1 MFIINRINPPEDGSQ
16 LFTKN
21 VVYSKRGE
29 MAGRTVDKMIEML
42 SEKNTPSF
50 LIDESKK
57 QFLLDGLPFRY
68 ISGSIHYFRIP
79 RERWEERLGKV
90 RALGFNAI
98 QYYIPW
104 NAHELEDGN
113 HDFSGILDFAE
124 FSSMA
129 FHKYNLW
136 TILRIGPYICGEWEN
151 GGLPAWLLNKNV
163 TKQRSSDPVFTREV
177 EKWFETLLPRVKP
190 LLRKNGG
197 PVLMLQIE
205 NEYGSYGVCD
215 KQYLRFLRDLTR
227 AHVGDDVLLFTTDG
241 ASEKLLKCGTVE
253 GVFPTVDF
261 GPTDNKK
268 DIESYFQ
275 LQRKFAPNAPFVN
288 SEYYPGWLVLWGQ
301 KRQDLPSP
309 QTIINGA
316 QMMYSLGASM
326 NFYMIHGGTNF
337 GFWNGAESEAPCI
350 TSYDYDAPISEAGD
364 VTAKYLEIRKWIKGL
379 TDWTT
384 PPLDVPGNSPKA
396 RYGKIKMR
404 LAHSKGNSNENGF
417 MGDFTDTGDC
427 VDSESP
433 ISFETIKHFLG
444 LIAYQS
450 KINSCG
456 NLTIPSF
463 GDFVYVYLNGK
474 YIDTLTRRYYNL
486 TRSSVILEGCR
497 NDGEDRLFLL
507 VENQGRQ
514 TFETIND
521 RKGILSEVYLNGE
534 PVHFWTQCG
543 IKLPIQSEENH
554 NYNRKSMKKIQRN
567 KLSKNNQKEGV
578 FVGVLKVE
586 AAADTWL
593 DTTGW
598 GKGIAIVNG
607 RNLGRY
613 WPTEGPQMTLY
624 IPAEYLK
631 VGDNLVMMV
640 ELEGA
645 TDACTSTTACVAD
658 FIDHPIF
665 HFDK

>member
-1 MFIINRINPPEDGSQ
+1 MKLWILILLNLLVAES
-16 LFTKN
+16 
-21 VVYSKRGE
+21 VV
-29 MAGRTVDKMIEML
+29 RTSYGNWSL
-42 SEKNTPSF
+42 EKLGDRNSPSF
-50 LIDESKK
+50 LIDEPNR

-79 RERWEERLGKV
+79 RERWDERLQKV

-104 NAHELEDGN
+104 NTHELEEGV

-124 FSSMA
+124 FSSLA

-151 GGLPAWLLNKNV
+151 GGLPAWLLTKNV

-205 NEYGSYGVCD
+205 NEYGSYDACD

-241 ASEKLLKCGTVE
+241 SAENLLKCGTVE
-253 GVFPTVDF
+253 GVFPTIDF
-261 GPTDNKK
+261 GPTDNLKEIQSNF
-268 DIESYFQ
+268 D
-275 LQRKFAPNAPFVN
+275 LQRKFAPNAPLVN

-316 QMMYSLGASM
+316 QFIYSLGASI

-337 GFWNGAESEAPCI
+337 GFWNGAEVEAPCI

-364 VTAKYLEIRKWIKGL
+364 VTTKYLEIRKWVKGL
-379 TDWTT
+379 KDWST
-384 PPLDVPGNSPKA
+384 PPQDVPGNSPKS
-396 RYGKIKMR
+396 RFGKIKMR
-404 LAHSKGNSNENGF
+404 LAHSTEKLNSFIDKEF
-417 MGDFTDTGDC
+417 SDPGDC
-427 VDSESP
+427 VDSEKP
-433 ISFETIKHFLG
+433 MSFEALKHPLG
-444 LIAYQS
+444 LVAYQA
-450 KINSCG
+450 KISTCG

-463 GDFVYVYLNGK
+463 GDFIYVYLNGK
-474 YIDTLTRRYYNL
+474 YIDTLTRRYYNV
-486 TRSSVILEGCR
+486 SSHSVMLDGCQ

-507 VENQGRQ
+507 VENQGRK

-521 RKGILSEVYLNGE
+521 PKGILSEVYINNA
-534 PVHFWTQCG
+534 PIHFWTQCG
-543 IKLPIQSEENH
+543 IKLPLQNAD
-554 NYNRKSMKKIQRN
+554 NFYLRKTKKTIQR
-567 KLSKNNQKEGV
+567 KKFLPNQKQGV
-578 FVGVLKVE
+578 FVGVLPVE
-586 AAADTWL
+586 APADTWL

-598 GKGIAIVNG
+598 GKGIAVVNG

-624 IPAEYLK
+624 VPREFLK
-631 VGDNLVMMV
+631 IGENLVMMV

-645 TDACTSTTACVAD
+645 GDACTSTNACVAD
-658 FIDHPIF
+658 FIDHPVF
-665 HFDK
+665 HFEQ

>member
-1 MFIINRINPPEDGSQ
+1 MKPWILVILNLLVLTEGVIRTSYGNWSLAKLGDG
-16 LFTKN
+16 
-21 VVYSKRGE
+21 
-29 MAGRTVDKMIEML
+29 
-42 SEKNTPSF
+42 NTPSF
-50 LIDESKK
+50 LVDEPNR

-79 RERWEERLGKV
+79 RERWDERLQKV

-104 NAHELEDGN
+104 NAHELEEGN
-113 HDFSGILDFAE
+113 HDFSGALDFAE
-124 FSSMA
+124 FSSLA

-136 TILRIGPYICGEWEN
+136 TILRIGPYVCGEWEN
-151 GGLPAWLLNKNV
+151 GGLPAWLLTKNV

-205 NEYGSYGVCD
+205 NEYGSYDACD

-227 AHVGDDVLLFTTDG
+227 ANVGDDVLLFTTDG
-241 ASEKLLKCGTVE
+241 SGENLLKCGTVE
-253 GVFPTVDF
+253 GVLPTIDF
-261 GPTDNKK
+261 GPTNNTKEIQSNFD
-268 DIESYFQ
+268 
-275 LQRKFAPNAPFVN
+275 LQRKYAPNAPLVN

-316 QMMYSLGASM
+316 QSMYSLGASI

-337 GFWNGAESEAPCI
+337 GFWNGAEVEAPCI
-350 TSYDYDAPISEAGD
+350 TSYDYDAPISEAGHI
-364 VTAKYLEIRKWIKGL
+364 TTKYLEIRKWVKGL
-379 TDWTT
+379 KDWST

-396 RYGKIKMR
+396 RFGKIKMR
-404 LAHSKGNSNENGF
+404 LAHSAEKLNSF
-417 MGDFTDTGDC
+417 IDMGEFSEPGDC
-427 VDSESP
+427 VDSEKP
-433 ISFETIKHFLG
+433 MSFEALKHPLG
-444 LIAYQS
+444 LVAYQA
-450 KINSCG
+450 KITTCG

-463 GDFVYVYLNGK
+463 GDFIYVYLNGK
-474 YIDTLTRRYYNL
+474 YIDTLTRRYYNV
-486 TRSSVILEGCR
+486 SSHSVMLDGCQ

-507 VENQGRQ
+507 TENQGRK

-521 RKGILSEVYLNGE
+521 RKGILSEVFINNN
-534 PVHFWTQCG
+534 PIRFWTQCG
-543 IKLPIQSEENH
+543 IKLPLQNAH
-554 NYNRKSMKKIQRN
+554 NYYYRKAKKTTQRKFVPN
-567 KLSKNNQKEGV
+567 NNNQKQGV
-578 FVGVLKVE
+578 FVGVLAVD
-586 AAADTWL
+586 ALADTWL

-598 GKGIAIVNG
+598 GKGIAVVNG
-607 RNLGRY
+607 RNIGRY

-624 IPAEYLK
+624 VPAEFLK
-631 VGDNLVMMV
+631 IGENLVMMV

-645 TDACTSTTACVAD
+645 GEACTSTNACVAD

-665 HFDK
+665 HFEE

>member
-1 MFIINRINPPEDGSQ
+1 MILNF
-16 LFTKN
+16 KN
-21 VVYSKRGE
+21 S
-29 MAGRTVDKMIEML
+29 
-42 SEKNTPSF
+42 PSF
-50 LIDESKK
+50 LIDEPNR

-79 RERWEERLGKV
+79 RERWDERLQKV

-104 NAHELEDGN
+104 NTHELEEGI

-124 FSSMA
+124 FSSLA

-151 GGLPAWLLNKNV
+151 GGLPAWLLTKNV

-197 PVLMLQIE
+197 PILMLQIE
-205 NEYGSYGVCD
+205 NEYGSYDACD

-241 ASEKLLKCGTVE
+241 SAENLLKCGTVE
-253 GVFPTVDF
+253 GVFPTIDF
-261 GPTDNKK
+261 GPTDNTK
-268 DIESYFQ
+268 DIQSNFD
-275 LQRKFAPNAPFVN
+275 LQRKFAPNAPLVN

-316 QMMYSLGASM
+316 QFIYSLGASI

-337 GFWNGAESEAPCI
+337 GFWNGAEVEAPCI

-364 VTAKYLEIRKWIKGL
+364 VTTKYLEIRKWVKGL
-379 TDWTT
+379 KDWST
-384 PPLDVPGNSPKA
+384 PPQDVPGNSPKA
-396 RYGKIKMR
+396 RFGKIKMR
-404 LAHSKGNSNENGF
+404 LAHSAEKLNSF
-417 MGDFTDTGDC
+417 IDMGEFSDPGDC
-427 VDSESP
+427 VDSEKP
-433 ISFETIKHFLG
+433 MSFEALKHPLG
-444 LIAYQS
+444 LVAYQA
-450 KINSCG
+450 KISTCG

-463 GDFVYVYLNGK
+463 GDFIYVYLNGK
-474 YIDTLTRRYYNL
+474 YIDTLTRRYYNV
-486 TRSSVILEGCR
+486 SSHSVMLDGCQ
-497 NDGEDRLFLL
+497 NEGEDRLFLL
-507 VENQGRQ
+507 VENQGRK

-521 RKGILSEVYLNGE
+521 PKGILSEVYINNA
-534 PVHFWTQCG
+534 PIHFWTQCG
-543 IKLPIQSEENH
+543 IKLPLQNAD
-554 NYNRKSMKKIQRN
+554 NFYLRKAKKITQR
-567 KLSKNNQKEGV
+567 KKFLSNQKQGV
-578 FVGVLKVE
+578 FVGVLPVE
-586 AAADTWL
+586 APADTWL

-598 GKGIAIVNG
+598 GKGVAVING

-624 IPAEYLK
+624 VPREFLK
-631 VGDNLVMMV
+631 IGENLVMMV

-645 TDACTSTTACVAD
+645 GDACTSTNACVAD
-658 FIDHPIF
+658 FIDHPVF
-665 HFDK
+665 HFEQ